1 MPRIIT
7 FVDTSVYADSVCDHA
22 AWVAKR
28 MSADVELVHVL
39 GRRQISDV
47 TTNLSGSLS
56 ADARDHL
63 LAELSANDEQKSKL
77 AQKRGRL
84 LLGYAKDRIAAVGMK
99 NVTTKL
105 RIEDLVDTMHRF
117 EVDADLIVI
126 GKRGEAADFA
136 KLHLGSNIERVI
148 RASSKPIFIASRA
161 FKPIKR
167 VLIAFDGGASITKGI
182 SYLQNTHAAYGDLD
196 VHLLKVGDCTDDAKD
211 RIEHAAGLLNAVG
224 YTAETRIL
232 PGQPEQI
239 ISEVVEKEKFDLL
252 IMGAF
257 GHSRIRNLFIGSTT
271 VEMIRACS
279 IPIVLFR

>member
-7 FVDTSVYADSVCDHA
+7 FVDASVYADSVCDHA

-63 LAELSANDEQKSKL
+63 LAELTANDEQKSKL

-84 LLGYAKDRIAAVGMK
+84 LLAYAKDRLADAGMK

-117 EVDADLIVI
+117 EVGADLIVI

-148 RASSKPIFIASRA
+148 RASSKPVFVTSRA
-161 FKPIKR
+161 FKPIQR
-167 VLIAFDGGASITKGI
+167 VLIAFDGGVSITKGI

-196 VHLLKVGDCTDDAKD
+196 VHLLMVGDNTEDAKE
-211 RIEHAAGLLNAVG
+211 RVAHAAGLLRAAG
-224 YTAETRIL
+224 YSVEQKIL
-232 PGQPEQI
+232 PGQPEQVI
-239 ISEVVEKEKFDLL
+239 ADAVEKEKFDLL
-252 IMGAF
+252 VMGAF
-257 GHSRIRNLFIGSTT
+257 GHSRIRNLIIGSTT